1 LLRSVI
7 TQTKPSVSA
16 DLKVGLF
23 MARAAIQGG
32 LENVEENLKSQKN
45 QEFIPETTKKV
56 QGIKESLEELKGL

>member
-1 LLRSVI
+1 VVA
-7 TQTKPSVSA
+7 QTKPSLSA

-32 LENVEENLKSQKN
+32 LENVAANLEAQKN
-45 QEFIPETTKKV
+45 QELINATTKKI